1 MLAIVIG
8 SKSLPTRIFLIIGG
22 ILLIKMHFTAS
33 TIREF
38 SIMEILRDYRV
49 HLLALIVVLIC
60 EFIGRQTVLIVTLY
74 PMLYAMIIGGII
86 SLPKLK
92 ILKEKN
98 MHNASAVMI
107 VTLMLLIAKL
117 GVSVGP
123 NFNQLFN
130 AKLALIFQEL
140 GHFAGTILLGLPL
153 AMMLGMGR
161 EAVGATYSVAREPNI
176 AIVADKYG
184 LDSPEGRGVMAMYV
198 CGTLYGAI
206 WMSILASIIAKLDIL
221 HPYALAMGAGV
232 GSGSMMAASLA
243 PISDLYPAMAGE
255 IKAYATAANLMS
267 GIVGIYIYILF
278 SLPFASFLYNKL
290 ACFRRNKVGVK

>member
-1 MLAIVIG
+1 
-8 SKSLPTRIFLIIGG
+8 
-22 ILLIKMHFTAS
+22 
-33 TIREF
+33 
-38 SIMEILRDYRV
+38 MEILKDYRV
-49 HLLALIVVLIC
+49 HLLALLVVLVC
-60 EFIGRQTVLIVTLY
+60 ELIGKQTIWVVAVF
-74 PMLYAMIIGGII
+74 PMLYAMIMGGVI

-98 MHNASAVMI
+98 MHHASAVMI

-123 NFNQLFN
+123 KINEIFN
-130 AKLALIFQEL
+130 AKFALIFQEV

-184 LDSPEGRGVMAMYV
+184 LESPEGRGVMAMYV

-206 WMSILASIIAKLDIL
+206 WMGILASIIARLDII

-243 PISDLYPAMAGE
+243 PITDLYTDMGAD
-255 IKAYATAANLMS
+255 IKAYATSANLMS
-267 GIVGIYIYILF
+267 SILGIYIYILF
-278 SLPFASFLYNKL
+278 SLPFASFIYNQ
-290 ACFRRNKVGVK
+290 FDRFRNKKAGAK

>member
-1 MLAIVIG
+1 
-8 SKSLPTRIFLIIGG
+8 
-22 ILLIKMHFTAS
+22 
-33 TIREF
+33 
-38 SIMEILRDYRV
+38 MEILKDYRV
-49 HLLALIVVLIC
+49 HLLALLVVIVC
-60 EFIGRQTVLIVTLY
+60 EFIGRQTIWVITVY

-123 NFNQLFN
+123 KFNEIMD
-130 AKLALIFQEL
+130 AKLALVFQEL

-206 WMSILASIIAKLDIL
+206 WMSVLASFMAQLDII

-243 PISDLYPAMAGE
+243 PISDLYPEMAAD

-267 GIVGIYIYILF
+267 SVLGIYIYILF
-278 SLPFASFLYNKL
+278 SLPFASFLYNFFTR
-290 ACFRRNKVGVK
+290 FRRQKSGAN

>member
-1 MLAIVIG
+1 MIRITNMAHFTCVYHSMINYFIFHLQKVEVLMEVLKDYKVHILALAIV
-8 SKSLPTRIFLIIGG
+8 LVT
-22 ILLIKMHFTAS
+22 
-33 TIREF
+33 
-38 SIMEILRDYRV
+38 
-49 HLLALIVVLIC
+49 
-60 EFIGRQTVLIVTLY
+60 EFIGARTIWIIALY
-74 PMLYAMIIGGII
+74 PMLYAMIIGGVI
-86 SLPKLK
+86 SIPKLK
-92 ILKEKN
+92 ILTTKN
-98 MHNASAVMI
+98 MNHASAIMV

-117 GVSVGP
+117 GVAVGP
-123 NFNQLFN
+123 KINDILN
-130 AKLALIFQEL
+130 AKLALIFQEV

-153 AMMLGMGR
+153 AMMMGMGR

-206 WMSILASIIAKLDIL
+206 WMSILASIIAHLNII

-243 PISDLYPAMAGE
+243 PISDLYPEMAGE

-267 GIVGIYIYILF
+267 SVLGIYIYILF
-278 SLPFASFLYNKL
+278 SLPFASFLYNKFSKL
-290 ACFRRNKVGVK
+290 RRNKTNNNAQGAN

>member
-1 MLAIVIG
+1 
-8 SKSLPTRIFLIIGG
+8 
-22 ILLIKMHFTAS
+22 
-33 TIREF
+33 
-38 SIMEILRDYRV
+38 MEVLKDYRV
-49 HLLALIVVLIC
+49 HLLALLVVGIC
-60 EFIGRQTVLIVTLY
+60 EFIGKQTIWIITIY
-74 PMLYAMIIGGII
+74 PMLYAMIIGGAL

-98 MHNASAVMI
+98 MHNASSVMI

-123 NFNQLFN
+123 KINDIIN
-130 AKLALIFQEL
+130 AKLALIFQEV

-161 EAVGATYSVAREPNI
+161 EAVGASYSVAREPNI

-206 WMSILASIIAKLDIL
+206 WMSILASIIARFDII

-243 PISDLYPAMAGE
+243 PISDLYPSMSGE

-267 GIVGIYIYILF
+267 SVLGIYIYILF
-278 SLPFASFLYNKL
+278 SLPFASYLYNVLNRLRSRKSG
-290 ACFRRNKVGVK
+290 AK

>member
-1 MLAIVIG
+1 
-8 SKSLPTRIFLIIGG
+8 
-22 ILLIKMHFTAS
+22 
-33 TIREF
+33 
-38 SIMEILRDYRV
+38 MEILRDYRV
-49 HLLALIVVLIC
+49 HLLALLVVVVCELIGKQDLW
-60 EFIGRQTVLIVTLY
+60 IIPVY
-74 PMLYAMIIGGII
+74 PMLYAMIVGGII

-92 ILKEKN
+92 VLKEKN

-107 VTLMLLIAKL
+107 VALMLLIAKL

-123 NFNQLFN
+123 KIDMILN
-130 AKLALIFQEL
+130 AKLALLFQEV

-161 EAVGATYSVAREPNI
+161 EAVGATYSVGREPNI

-206 WMSILASIIAKLDIL
+206 WMSILATLIARLDII

-243 PISDLYPAMAGE
+243 PISDLYPEMASD
-255 IKAYATAANLMS
+255 INAYATSANLMS
-267 GIVGIYIYILF
+267 SVLGLYIYILF
-278 SLPFASFLYNKL
+278 SLPFASFLYNTF
-290 ACFRRNKVGVK
+290 ARIRNKKAGAK

>member
-1 MLAIVIG
+1 
-8 SKSLPTRIFLIIGG
+8 
-22 ILLIKMHFTAS
+22 
-33 TIREF
+33 
-38 SIMEILRDYRV
+38 MEILKDYRV
-49 HLLALIVVLIC
+49 HLLALLVVIIC
-60 EFIGRQTVLIVTLY
+60 ELIGQQTIWVVTVY
-74 PMLYAMIIGGII
+74 PLLWAMIIGGVI

-98 MHNASAVMI
+98 MHNASAVMM

-123 NFNQLFN
+123 KINEIFN
-130 AKLALIFQEL
+130 AKLALLFQEV

-161 EAVGATYSVAREPNI
+161 EAVGATYSVGRETNI

-184 LDSPEGRGVMAMYV
+184 LDSPEGRGVMAMYI
-198 CGTLYGAI
+198 CGTLYGAV
-206 WMSILASIIAKLDIL
+206 WMSILASVIAKLDII

-243 PISDLYPAMAGE
+243 PISDLYPNLSSD
-255 IKAYATAANLMS
+255 IVAYATAANLMS
-267 GIVGIYIYILF
+267 SVLGIYIYIFF
-278 SLPFASFLYNKL
+278 SLPFASFLYNTL
-290 ACFRRNKVGVK
+290 SRFRRKKVGAK

>member
-1 MLAIVIG
+1 MD
-8 SKSLPTRIFLIIGG
+8 
-22 ILLIKMHFTAS
+22 ILK
-33 TIREF
+33 
-38 SIMEILRDYRV
+38 DYKV
-49 HLLALIVVLIC
+49 HLLALVVVLAC
-60 EFIGRQTVLIVTLY
+60 EFIGKQSIWIIAVY
-74 PMLYAMIIGGII
+74 PMLYAMIIGGVI
-86 SLPKLK
+86 SIPKLK
-92 ILKEKN
+92 ILKLKN
-98 MHNASAVMI
+98 MNNASAIMM

-123 NFNQLFN
+123 KIDMILKD

-153 AMMLGMGR
+153 AMILGMKR

-184 LDSPEGRGVMAMYV
+184 LDSAEGRGVMAMYV

-206 WMSILASIIAKLDIL
+206 WMSILASVMAKLDIL

-243 PISDLYPAMAGE
+243 PISDLYPEMASE
-255 IKAYATAANLMS
+255 IKAYATTANLMS
-267 GIVGIYIYILF
+267 SVVGIYIYTLF
-278 SLPFASFLYNKL
+278 SLPFASFLYNIFSRL
-290 ACFRRNKVGVK
+290 RRNKEGAL

>member
-1 MLAIVIG
+1 
-8 SKSLPTRIFLIIGG
+8 
-22 ILLIKMHFTAS
+22 
-33 TIREF
+33 
-38 SIMEILRDYRV
+38 MEILKDYRV
-49 HLLALIVVLIC
+49 HLLALLVVLVC
-60 EFIGRQTVLIVTLY
+60 EFIGKQTIWIIAVY
-74 PMLYAMIIGGII
+74 PMLYAMIIGGTI

-92 ILKEKN
+92 ILKVKN
-98 MHNASAVMI
+98 MHHASAVMM

-123 NFNQLFN
+123 KINEIFN
-130 AKLALIFQEL
+130 AKFALIFQEV

-206 WMSILASIIAKLDIL
+206 WMSILASLIAKLDII

-243 PISDLYPAMAGE
+243 PITDLYKDMDTE
-255 IKAYATAANLMS
+255 IRAYATSANLMS
-267 GIVGIYIYILF
+267 SILGIYIYILF
-278 SLPFASFLYNKL
+278 SLPFASFLYNVFNR
-290 ACFRRNKVGVK
+290 FRHKKTGTK

>member
-1 MLAIVIG
+1 
-8 SKSLPTRIFLIIGG
+8 
-22 ILLIKMHFTAS
+22 
-33 TIREF
+33 
-38 SIMEILRDYRV
+38 MEILKDYRV
-49 HLLALIVVLIC
+49 HLLALLVVILC
-60 EFIGRQTVLIVTLY
+60 EFIGRQTIWIITVY
-74 PMLYAMIIGGII
+74 PMLYAMIIGGAI

-92 ILKEKN
+92 ILTEKN
-98 MHNASAVMI
+98 MHHASSIML

-117 GVSVGP
+117 GVAVGP
-123 NFNQLFN
+123 KINDILN
-130 AKLALIFQEL
+130 AKMALVFQEV

-161 EAVGATYSVAREPNI
+161 EAVGAAYSVAREPNI

-206 WMSILASIIAKLDIL
+206 WMSILASIIARLDII

-243 PISDLYPAMAGE
+243 PISDLYPAMASD
-255 IKAYATAANLMS
+255 INAYATAANLMS
-267 GIVGIYIYILF
+267 SILGIYIYILF
-278 SLPFASFLYNKL
+278 SLPFASFLYNVL
-290 ACFRRNKVGVK
+290 NRFRRKKTTTEVC

>member
-1 MLAIVIG
+1 MDV
-8 SKSLPTRIFLIIGG
+8 
-22 ILLIKMHFTAS
+22 
-33 TIREF
+33 
-38 SIMEILRDYRV
+38 LRDAKL
-49 HLLALIVVLIC
+49 HIIAFLVVIIC
-60 EFIGRQTVLIVTLY
+60 ELIGKQSIWIIPVY
-74 PMLYAMIIGGII
+74 PMLYAMILGGTI
-86 SLPKLK
+86 SIPKLK
-92 ILKEKN
+92 ILTNKN
-98 MHNASAVMI
+98 MQHASIVMM
-107 VTLMLLIAKL
+107 VTLMLLVAKL

-123 NFNQLFN
+123 KIDMILED

-153 AMMLGMGR
+153 AMLLGMKR

-206 WMSILASIIAKLDIL
+206 WMSILASLIAKLNIL

-243 PISDLYPAMAGE
+243 PISDLYPDLAE
-255 IKAYATAANLMS
+255 NINAYATTANLMS
-267 GIVGIYIYILF
+267 SIVGIYIYTLF
-278 SLPFASFLYNKL
+278 SLPFASFVYNTL
-290 ACFRRNKVGVK
+290 ARIRRNK